1 MRKVIVV
8 GIAAVLAILAAPARA
23 EDVQMYVADGDAAA
37 TVKDPRTAA
46 LDDAFGRAVTTALGE
61 LVDGEARKANKQA
74 IDREIIARSRL
85 WVAKFKVQKDQTND
99 GRRQLTVEVSV
110 DRDKMRVRLGELSVP
125 LQGEQPQGT
134 GALRT
139 AIVLLRVVDTQGVR
153 ASFGVSADKDV
164 AGLGPLS
171 ATLRSGGLTLLRP
184 PTAGAVKAGGE
195 LPLDD
200 DEADAVA
207 SDAKSDAA
215 VVANVTVGA
224 PVAARGV
231 ADPAVM
237 VTARVRLVGKG
248 KKMAGDGSATIA
260 VKVPA
265 EDKRSAGPAASP
277 IVHDAIERALVAA
290 AEDVVGPPR
299 AVLGQSQ
306 GFKGDDTPVAEAGV
320 VLIRVPAKT
329 PYPLVAA
336 ELKYLAGA
344 KGVTRAGLRRV
355 SQSGWV
361 IGVHTSESVQRI
373 AQIAR
378 KAPANDISATVKV
391 ANDLVELALAATT
404 AAPP

>member
-1 MRKVIVV
+1 
-8 GIAAVLAILAAPARA
+8 
-23 EDVQMYVADGDAAA
+23 
-37 TVKDPRTAA
+37 
-46 LDDAFGRAVTTALGE
+46 
-61 LVDGEARKANKQA
+61 
-74 IDREIIARSRL
+74 
-85 WVAKFKVQKDQTND
+85 
-99 GRRQLTVEVSV
+99 
-110 DRDKMRVRLGELSVP
+110 
-125 LQGEQPQGT
+125 
-134 GALRT
+134 
-139 AIVLLRVVDTQGVR
+139 
-153 ASFGVSADKDV
+153 
-164 AGLGPLS
+164 
-171 ATLRSGGLTLLRP
+171 
-184 PTAGAVKAGGE
+184 AVKAGGE

-207 SDAKSDAA
+207 ADAKSDAA

-237 VTARVRLVGKG
+237 VTARVRLVGRG
-248 KKMAGDGSATIA
+248 KKMAGDGSATLA
-260 VKVPA
+260 VKVSA
-265 EDKRSAGPAASP
+265 EDKRG
-277 IVHDAIERALVAA
+277 IVVHDAIERALVAA

-299 AVLGQSQ
+299 PVLGQSQ

-320 VLIRVPAKT
+320 VLIRIPART
-329 PYPLVAA
+329 PYTLVAA

-344 KGVTRAGLRRV
+344 KGVSRAGLRRV

-391 ANDLVELALAATT
+391 ANDLVELALAAA